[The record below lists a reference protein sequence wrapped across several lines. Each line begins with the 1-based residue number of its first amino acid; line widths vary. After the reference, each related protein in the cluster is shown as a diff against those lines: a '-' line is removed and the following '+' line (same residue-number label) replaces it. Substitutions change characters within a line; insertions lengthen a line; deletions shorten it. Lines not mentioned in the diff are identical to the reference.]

1 MFAPKHLILA
11 ACTACTLTITP
22 TLAQQHYNLGRPAT
36 PAEIA
41 GWDIDVKAD
50 GTGLPKG
57 RGTVAAGAAIFAE
70 KCAACHGA
78 KGEGSVANKLAG
90 GAGTLNTAGALKT
103 VGSFW
108 PYPTTLFD
116 YIRRAMPHN
125 APQSLKADEV
135 YSLTAFILNVNGV
148 IDAKAEMNQTTLPKV
163 QMPNRGGFKQV
174 VD

>member
-1 MFAPKHLILA
+1 MSALKYLLLA
-11 ACTACTLTITP
+11 ACALTLTP
-22 TLAQQHYNLGRPAT
+22 ALAQQRYNLGRPAT
-36 PAEIA
+36 AGEIA

-78 KGEGSVANKLAG
+78 KGDGGLANKLAG
-90 GAGTLNTAGALKT
+90 GVGTLNTAGALKT

-125 APQSLKADEV
+125 APQSLKTDEV
-135 YSLTAFILNVNGV
+135 YSLTAFVLNLNGV
-148 IDAKAEMNQTTLPKV
+148 IDAKAEMNQSTLPKV
-163 QMPNRGGFKQV
+163 QMPNQGGFKQV

>member
-11 ACTACTLTITP
+11 ACTACTLNALPAT
-22 TLAQQHYNLGRPAT
+22 AQQRYNLGRPAT
-36 PAEIA
+36 QAEIA

-57 RGTVAAGAAIFAE
+57 RGTVAAGTAIFAE
-70 KCAACHGA
+70 KCAACHGV

-125 APQSLKADEV
+125 APQSLKTDEV

-148 IDAKAEMNQTTLPKV
+148 IDAKAEMNQSTLPKV
-163 QMPNRGGFKQV
+163 QMPNKGGFKQV

>member
-1 MFAPKHLILA
+1 MFAPKHILLA

-22 TLAQQHYNLGRPAT
+22 ALAQQRYNLGRPAT

-90 GAGTLNTAGALKT
+90 GGGTLNTAGALKT

-125 APQSLKADEV
+125 APQSLKSDEV

-148 IDAKAEMNQTTLPKV
+148 IDAKAEMNQATLPKV
-163 QMPNRGGFKQV
+163 QMPNKGGFKQV